1 MASTLRFD
9 GQAAVITGA
18 GRGIGAA
25 YAQFLAARGAR
36 VVVNDIGGAIDGSG
50 ADAGLAAGQA
60 EQIRRAGGTAV
71 ADTSD
76 ISAADGAQAL
86 VDRAVAE
93 FGRLDIVVNNAGVY
107 WTDSFPGTGLAELR
121 KQLAVHVEGSFN
133 VTRAAWPHLRAAGAG
148 RVVMTTSTGALGSA
162 GLTAYG
168 AAKASVLGLGRA
180 LAMAGARHGIKVNLV
195 APMAMT
201 RMMNA
206 HTGQAEVPQD
216 PDRDPA
222 LVAPLV
228 AVLCHRD
235 CPVTGETYIA
245 GMRRVTRLVLAETRG
260 YVHPS
265 LDLTPEDLL
274 ANWDAISDPAGAQVC
289 TDTMSWSDLNNQV
302 LGLARA
308 SAPAREGR

>member
-9 GQAAVITGA
+9 NKVAVVTGA

-25 YAQFLAARGAR
+25 HARFLAARGAR
-36 VVVNDIGGAIDGSG
+36 VVVNDIGGAMDGTG
-50 ADAGLAAGQA
+50 ADTALAARQA
-60 EQIRRAGGTAV
+60 EQIRQAGGTAV

-76 ISAADGAQAL
+76 ISDAGGGQAL

-107 WTDSFPGTGLAELR
+107 WNDSFPGAGPAELR

-133 VTRAAWPHLRAAGAG
+133 VTRAAWPHLRDTGAG

-162 GLTAYG
+162 RLIGYG
-168 AAKASVLGLGRA
+168 TAKAGVLGLGRA
-180 LAMAGARHGIKVNLV
+180 LAMAGAPHGIKVNMV

-206 HTGQAEVPQD
+206 HTGQDQVPED

-235 CPVTGETYIA
+235 CPVNGEAYIA
-245 GMRRVTRLVLAETRG
+245 GMRRVTRLVLAETSG

-265 LDLTPEDLL
+265 RELTPEDLL
-274 ANWDAISDPAGAQVC
+274 ANWDAIDDPAGLQIRA
-289 TDTMSWSDLNNQV
+289 DTMSWSDANNEV
-302 LGLARA
+302 LGLARPVR
-308 SAPAREGR
+308 SR